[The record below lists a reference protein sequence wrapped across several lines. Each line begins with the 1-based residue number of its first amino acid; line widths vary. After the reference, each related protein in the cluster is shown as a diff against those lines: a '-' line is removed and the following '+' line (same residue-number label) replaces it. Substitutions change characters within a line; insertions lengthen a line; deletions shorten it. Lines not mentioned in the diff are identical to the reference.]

1 MKKSWLIDLVL
12 IILYKF
18 ILDFSFMHY
27 VLPVYGGEVQ
37 YAMHRNVNSAKVMAG
52 YAIVALCMV
61 LFDWIKKDAVVSRF
75 VIFVQLLL
83 VVVPYT
89 VLYGAED
96 LPLWH
101 IGMLLVGFMSVI
113 VAGRWLP
120 LVQIRPPKTATR
132 KVFIYVM
139 AAIVTYVFVGLF
151 VTGGLGRFNLNFQ
164 DVYEA
169 RSLYAKS
176 MLPGFGY
183 FVPWVAYI
191 INMAWLVTAMRSSSK
206 FQAIAILL
214 LQLLIF
220 AMTNFKSFLFV
231 PFAVIGLIELAK
243 RMDIRRAALIGAPV
257 IVGAL
262 VSLSAMGTSL
272 GAAFLDRMFFVPA
285 ALHGLYFEYFS
296 NHPFALLGG
305 SELGNMFGSTYS
317 QSSVY
322 VVAQEY
328 WGRMFSPNVGWI
340 GDAYA
345 NFGPLGVV
353 LFGIILA
360 MILKTADGFASNKSI
375 QPGVAEGL
383 MVGPTLALCSSALGT
398 VLLTH
403 GLIVALVVLWVF
415 RGYWSTKIRYQSAL
429 I

>member
-18 ILDFSFMHY
+18 ILDFSFIHY

-37 YAMHRNVNSAKVMAG
+37 YAMHRHINSAKVMAG
-52 YAIVALCMV
+52 YAIVVLCMA

-75 VIFVQLLL
+75 VVFVQLLL

-89 VLYGAED
+89 ALYGAED

-101 IGMLLVGFMSVI
+101 IGMLLLGFMSVI

-120 LVQIRPPKTATR
+120 LVQIRPPRTATR
-132 KVFIYVM
+132 RVFIYVM
-139 AAIVTYVFVGLF
+139 AAIVAYVFVGLF

-191 INMAWLVTAMRSSSK
+191 INMAWLVTAMRSSNK
-206 FQAIAILL
+206 FQVIAILL

-262 VSLSAMGTSL
+262 VSLSAMGTPL

-296 NHPFALLGG
+296 DHPFALMGG
-305 SELGNMFGSTYS
+305 SEFGNMFGSTYS

-345 NFGPLGVV
+345 NFGPIGVV

-360 MILKTADGFASNKSI
+360 MILKTADGFAKNKSI

-398 VLLTH
+398 VSLTH